1 MAEQV
6 RCLQCE
12 FTGSQIVHPTK
23 ESFLGRDRG
32 FEMMLG
38 GERVFAKYHT
48 NDGIIF
54 NSHYETL
61 LVVSL
66 EEDNIYRDYSCDDK
80 VEEDFE
86 MREDLCFEMRE
97 VF

>member
-6 RCLQCE
+6 RCLHCE

-23 ESFLGRDRG
+23 ESFLGRRDRD
-32 FEMMLG
+32 FEMLFG
-38 GERVFAKYHT
+38 GERVFTKCHT
-48 NDGIIF
+48 NDGIIL

-66 EEDNIYRDYSCDDK
+66 DEDNIYRDYSCDDK
-80 VEEDFE
+80 VEEDSE
-86 MREDLCFEMRE
+86 MREDLCFYL
-97 VF
+97 